1 MIFVAKITFL
11 PYFGIHHYR
20 EELCIDFEPCDGDN
34 ITTVSTDH
42 NADLALVHD
51 IAKWLSCFS
60 KECRNINRLT
70 NQLVKC
76 QNLQASGHK
85 NVEVRGVG
93 QVNLEVQIDEVKQQI
108 RKCLLSKHKAYAR
121 LMAIKESGLQ
131 VENLD
136 ELEARIKTEMK
147 TVSLDVD
154 TSNQPLSRT
163 PSMKSSNV
171 SDRDDGRASGM
182 DKSYSEDDNHTPE
195 PDQYV
200 RDTYDQEDSDRETP
214 APSYNTASNQGGWA
228 EEGWGNDPSQAWGNE
243 PAVPA
248 PRLPEPIK
256 ESVPEVTYQPA
267 AETYA
272 ETYDNQQEPQ
282 QEWSQD
288 QAFPEES
295 ATQEYEDRFEAP
307 AADGTQM
314 DGKICRA
321 LYAYQ
326 AQNSDELDLT
336 EEEVVTIIAA
346 TDVDWVTAQN
356 SAGQTGFIPAA
367 YLEIIGDAPPAAE
380 FDEVSTNETAYEA
393 EPVPEPETTQ
403 VVST

>member
-1 MIFVAKITFL
+1 MI
-11 PYFGIHHYR
+11 
-20 EELCIDFEPCDGDN
+20 IDFEPCDGDST
-34 ITTVSTDH
+34 TTVSTEH

-60 KECRNINRLT
+60 KECRNINRLA

-76 QNLQASGHK
+76 QNLQTSGHK
-85 NVEVRGVG
+85 TVEVRGVG
-93 QVNLEVQIDEVKQQI
+93 QVNLEAQIDEVRQQI
-108 RKCLLSKHKAYAR
+108 RKCDLSKSKAYAR

-154 TSNQPLSRT
+154 SSNQPLSRT
-163 PSMKSSNV
+163 PSMKSANV
-171 SDRDDGRASGM
+171 SDKGDDGRASGM
-182 DKSYSEDDNHTPE
+182 DKSCSEDDNHTPE
-195 PDQYV
+195 PEQYV
-200 RDTYDQEDSDRETP
+200 RDNYEDDSEDRETP
-214 APSYNTASNQGGWA
+214 APSYNAASNQGGWA
-228 EEGWGNDPSQAWGNE
+228 EGTWDDPSQGWGSAPVQVARVPE
-243 PAVPA
+243 PA
-248 PRLPEPIK
+248 K
-256 ESVPEVTYQPA
+256 TTVPEVTYNPPESQ
-267 AETYA
+267 EF
-272 ETYDNQQEPQ
+272 EERQEPQ
-282 QEWSQD
+282 QEWNQE
-288 QAFPEES
+288 QANQEMEE
-295 ATQEYEDRFEAP
+295 EYQTP
-307 AADGTQM
+307 LTDGTQM

-356 SAGQTGFIPAA
+356 SEGQTGFVPAA
-367 YLEIIGDAPPAAE
+367 YLEIVGDAPPPAE

-393 EPVPEPETTQ
+393 EPVPEPETQ
-403 VVST
+403 VVS